1 MNAPER
7 QALTVTELNTLAK
20 EYLENLPLFRSVSV
34 KGELSNVTL
43 HRTGHIYFSIK
54 DEGAA
59 VSAVMWRSD
68 AASLGFTPENGQKV
82 TAEGKVTL
90 WVQRGQYTFNVRTM
104 QKDGAGD
111 LFAAFEALKRKLAA
125 EGLFDASRKKPLP
138 KYPRTVGIITAPTGA
153 AIRDM
158 INVTGRRFPL
168 AKILLYPTLVQ
179 GESAPPQMIEAL
191 QAFNREKKADVI
203 ILGRGGGSA
212 EDLWAFN
219 DEALAR
225 AICASEIP
233 VVSAVGHEVDYTI
246 ADFAAD
252 LRAPTPSAAAELVVP
267 DRSETKRRL
276 QNVKQSRI
284 LLDRI
289 NDALTVL
296 RHKPG
301 NGEMMYNII
310 YQTFI
315 IPEKLS
321 HADILYRLDISDRHY
336 YRLRQ
341 QAINIL
347 SIRLWMAPSGGL
359 DAWLEILTLLE
370 GD

>member
-1 MNAPER
+1 MADLKATLCGDLPNCEFSPKTEQLLSLLERRGVVADVSIANEKAR
-7 QALTVTELNTLAK
+7 QAEQAMYHNTTLMLKYYRDIVWALECFPEQVAEELDRPLKDLDALLSTVDTQLAMGNSK
-20 EYLENLPLFRSVSV
+20 LE
-34 KGELSNVTL
+34 
-43 HRTGHIYFSIK
+43 
-54 DEGAA
+54 
-59 VSAVMWRSD
+59 
-68 AASLGFTPENGQKV
+68 
-82 TAEGKVTL
+82 
-90 WVQRGQYTFNVRTM
+90 
-104 QKDGAGD
+104 
-111 LFAAFEALKRKLAA
+111 
-125 EGLFDASRKKPLP
+125 
-138 KYPRTVGIITAPTGA
+138 
-153 AIRDM
+153 
-158 INVTGRRFPL
+158 
-168 AKILLYPTLVQ
+168 
-179 GESAPPQMIEAL
+179 
-191 QAFNREKKADVI
+191 
-203 ILGRGGGSA
+203 
-212 EDLWAFN
+212 
-219 DEALAR
+219 
-225 AICASEIP
+225 
-233 VVSAVGHEVDYTI
+233 
-246 ADFAAD
+246 
-252 LRAPTPSAAAELVVP
+252 
-267 DRSETKRRL
+267 RRL

>member
-1 MNAPER
+1 MADLKATLCGDLPNCEFSPKTEQLLSLLERRGVVADVSIANEKAR
-7 QALTVTELNTLAK
+7 QAEQAMRRNMYHNTTLMLKYYRDIVWALECFPEQVAEELDRPLKDLDALLSTVDTQLAMGNSK
-20 EYLENLPLFRSVSV
+20 LE
-34 KGELSNVTL
+34 
-43 HRTGHIYFSIK
+43 
-54 DEGAA
+54 
-59 VSAVMWRSD
+59 
-68 AASLGFTPENGQKV
+68 
-82 TAEGKVTL
+82 
-90 WVQRGQYTFNVRTM
+90 
-104 QKDGAGD
+104 
-111 LFAAFEALKRKLAA
+111 
-125 EGLFDASRKKPLP
+125 
-138 KYPRTVGIITAPTGA
+138 
-153 AIRDM
+153 
-158 INVTGRRFPL
+158 
-168 AKILLYPTLVQ
+168 
-179 GESAPPQMIEAL
+179 
-191 QAFNREKKADVI
+191 
-203 ILGRGGGSA
+203 
-212 EDLWAFN
+212 
-219 DEALAR
+219 
-225 AICASEIP
+225 
-233 VVSAVGHEVDYTI
+233 
-246 ADFAAD
+246 
-252 LRAPTPSAAAELVVP
+252 
-267 DRSETKRRL
+267 RRL

-347 SIRLWMAPSGGL
+347 SIRLWMAPSGCL